1 MVAVLLS
8 ITLMAV
14 DHRYQHLETVRSGL
28 AVITYPLYLL
38 ADLPNTL
45 SRWLGEAFASRN
57 QLARDNERL
66 HAENLELRGLLQ
78 KFDTL
83 ETENRRLRDLLGSSI
98 KVGDRVLI
106 AELSSVDLDPYK
118 QQISINRGQTAGVYE
133 GQAVVDAHGVVG
145 QVTHTTPF
153 SATVLLVSD
162 VSHAMPVEV
171 LRSGL
176 RTIAVG
182 TGLSSQLD
190 LPYLPNDA
198 DIQPGDLLVSSGLG
212 GKFPAGYP
220 VAEVA
225 AVRRLPEQPF
235 AQVTARPK
243 AHLDR
248 SREVLLVW
256 PVAEVQVGSPPAEPG
271 AADSDTVEATP

>member
-1 MVAVLLS
+1 
-8 ITLMAV
+8 MAV
-14 DHRYQHLETVRSGL
+14 DHRYKHLESVRSGL

-38 ADLPNTL
+38 ADLPNTT
-45 SRWLGEAFASRN
+45 SQWLNDVFASRHDLAEEN
-57 QLARDNERL
+57 QRL
-66 HAENLELRGLLQ
+66 HADNLELRGQLQ
-78 KFDTL
+78 KYDVL
-83 ETENRRLRDLLGSSI
+83 EAENRRLRDLLGSSI

-118 QQISINRGQTAGVYE
+118 QQISINRGQAAGVYE
-133 GQAVVDAHGVVG
+133 GQSVVDAHGVVG

-182 TGLSSQLD
+182 TGLSSQLE

-198 DIQPGDLLVSSGLG
+198 DIQVGDLLVSSGLG
-212 GKFPAGYP
+212 GTFPAGYP
-220 VAEVA
+220 VAEVVS
-225 AVRRLPEQPF
+225 VRRLPEQPF
-235 AQVTARPK
+235 AQVVARPK

-256 PVAEVQVGSPPAEPG
+256 PVAEVPVAAPANDNVTEPPA
-271 AADSDTVEATP
+271 TEAVP